1 MDNYDVGKS
10 NDKDV
15 NVHDNPLNLSHFNS
29 GGFKVSNLSMC
40 FTYRVQNLKVS
51 NL

>member
-15 NVHDNPLNLSHFNS
+15 NVHDNPLNLQILIQEDSKFQTS
-29 GGFKVSNLSMC
+29 VC
-40 FTYRVQNLKVS
+40 V
-51 NL
+51 

>member
-15 NVHDNPLNLSHFNS
+15 NVHDNPLNLSHFHS

-40 FTYRVQNLKVS
+40 LIVVFHL
-51 NL
+51 